1 MRKRQAK
8 PNTARVKLV
17 EKIGT
22 TVRAIMDGGSTPD
35 LEVTLTA
42 LRAEDDKADGM
53 AYADAMVMINRAM
66 GVEQTGSGEYRLW

>member
-8 PNTARVKLV
+8 PNAARAKLV

-22 TVRAIMDGGSTPD
+22 TVRSIMEQGSTPF
-35 LEVTLTA
+35 LETTLA
-42 LRAEDDKADGM
+42 DLRAEDDKGDGM